1 MLIERIGGK
10 IPGSGIHSIER
21 NGTCMEHYYQPEIE
35 CASQEQIRAW
45 QGERLAKTVKRVYEN
60 VEFYRKKMDEVG
72 VKPEDIH
79 SVEDLHKLPFLT
91 KDDLRDAY
99 PYGLLAAP
107 LSDCVRIQSTSGTT
121 GRRVVAFYTQH
132 DLDLW
137 EDCCARAIVAAGGT
151 NEDVV
156 HVCYGYGLFT
166 GGPGL
171 NGGSHK
177 VGSLTLPMSSGNTE
191 RQIQF
196 MCDLGST
203 ILCCTPSYA
212 AYLAESIWERGLQD
226 KIKLKAGIFGAEAW
240 TEEMRHDIE
249 EKLGITAF
257 DIYGLTEISGP
268 GVSFECSEQTGMHI
282 NEDHF
287 IAEVINPKTG
297 EVLPDGEK
305 GELVFTSITKEAFP
319 LIRYRTRDI
328 CILSHKKCSCGRT
341 HVKMTK
347 PLGRSDDM
355 LIVKGVNV
363 FPSQIET
370 VLLNQGYP
378 ANYQIIVDRQNNSDT
393 IEVQVEMTQEMF
405 SDNAGIVAKREKTLV
420 DALKAMLGIYVKVKL
435 VNPKSIARSEGKAVR
450 VIDRRNLYQGES

>member
-1 MLIERIGGK
+1 MER
-10 IPGSGIHSIER
+10 
-21 NGTCMEHYYQPEIE
+21 YYQPEIE
-35 CASQEQIRAW
+35 CASQDQIRAW
-45 QGERLAKTVKRVYEN
+45 QDERLVKQVKNVYDH
-60 VEFYRKKMDEVG
+60 VEYYRNKMKEIG
-72 VKPEDIH
+72 VEPGDIK
-79 SVEDLHKLPFLT
+79 SRDDLYKLPFLT
-91 KDDLRDAY
+91 KEDLRTAY
-99 PYGLLAAP
+99 PYGLLARP

-132 DLDLW
+132 DIDLW
-137 EDCCARAIVAAGGT
+137 DECCARAIVVAGGT
-151 NEDVV
+151 KEDVV

-196 MCDLGST
+196 MTDLGST

-212 AYLAESIWERGLQD
+212 AYLAESIIERGVRDQ
-226 KIKLKAGIFGAEAW
+226 IKLKAGIFGAEAW

-249 EKLGITAF
+249 EKLGIKAY

-287 IAEVINPKTG
+287 IAEIIDPITG
-297 EVLPDGEK
+297 EVLPDGQK

-319 LIRYRTRDI
+319 LLRYRTRDI
-328 CILSHKKCSCGRT
+328 CVLSREKCSCGRT
-341 HVKMTK
+341 HVKMSK
-347 PLGRSDDM
+347 PMGRSDDM

-370 VLLNQGYP
+370 VLMNKGYP
-378 ANYQIIVDRQNNSDT
+378 ANYQIIVDRVNNSDT
-393 IEVQVEMTQEMF
+393 IEVQVEMTPEMF
-405 SDNAGIVAKREKTLV
+405 SDSLKQMSEREKELV
-420 DALKAMLGIYVKVKL
+420 NALKAMLGIYAKVKL
-435 VNPKSIARSEGKAVR
+435 VAPKTIARSEGKAVR
-450 VIDRRNLYQGES
+450 VVDKRHLY